1 MRAYCIGLL
10 GQNDRKGIPSQRRK
24 LHMTLNKSLL
34 TASIFFFA
42 FSGASFAQELVSTSN
57 QMIAKL
63 ERNQPIVC
71 RQVPATEKAACEQMF
86 AETIQAIRTKVA
98 RFTQG
103 DQKGFDDWKNIE
115 KLRISELFRRYG
127 HIQVPTGIGAPLAK

>member
-1 MRAYCIGLL
+1 
-10 GQNDRKGIPSQRRK
+10 
-24 LHMTLNKSLL
+24 MTLNKGLL

-103 DQKGFDDWKNIE
+103 DQGGFEDWKKIQDA
-115 KLRISELFRRYG
+115 RMAELFRRYG
-127 HIQVPTGIGAPLAK
+127 HIQVPATVGAPLVKQ